1 MELKTLLAGQ
11 LVPGDSPDSLWV
23 SGLARDSRRV
33 KPGDVFFA
41 IAGAQVDGAGFAA
54 DAVERGAVA
63 VVSDR
68 PLPGLSVPVVAVED
82 VALALGLAADRLAGE
97 PSREVAVT
105 GVTGTNGKTT
115 TAYLLSWI
123 LEAAGQETAMIG
135 TISTRVAGKERASTM
150 TTPCVLE
157 THAILAAARAANEKH
172 LVMEVSSHALDQ
184 SRVAGVRFKCAV
196 FTNLTRDHLDYHGSL
211 ESYGLAKAR
220 LFTSLAPDGVAVLNA
235 RDSYSKRLARET
247 RGRVIRYAW
256 SAPGDPAPPAEVEA
270 RIVEETLFG
279 TTLDLHLGQ
288 RAKRLIVPQIGRF
301 NIENVLAAAA
311 AAYALGVSAHAIAA
325 ALEANQG
332 VPGRFERVTP
342 YGVGPAVLVD
352 YAHTPDALERVL
364 KTLRPLVKG
373 RLWVV
378 FGCGGERD
386 PGKRGPMGRAVLEQA
401 DRAILT
407 SDNPRG
413 EDPAQIAA
421 EVVAGSGPQGA
432 RLEIEL
438 DRRAA
443 IRFAI
448 RESSPDDMILI
459 AGKGHELTQRI
470 GSRVIPCDDREIA
483 RAAFFAR
490 SAQLGPRHVA

>member
-1 MELKTLLAGQ
+1 MELNALLAGYY
-11 LVPGDSPDSLWV
+11 VPTGSEGTLEV

-33 KPGDVFFA
+33 GPGDLFFA
-41 IAGAQVDGAGFAA
+41 INGTRVNGAQFAF
-54 DAVERGAVA
+54 DAVAQGAVA
-63 VVSDR
+63 VVSR
-68 PLPGLSVPVVAVED
+68 GAIPGLKVPVIQVDD
-82 VALALGLAADRLAGE
+82 VAQALGIAADRLHGE

-115 TAYLLSWI
+115 TTYLLSWI
-123 LEAAGQETAMIG
+123 LEAAGLESALLG
-135 TISTRVAGKERASTM
+135 TISTRVAGKEKPATM

-157 THAILAAARAANEKH
+157 THAALAEARSAGETN

-184 SRVAGVRFKCAV
+184 ARVAGVRFKCAV
-196 FTNLTRDHLDYHGSL
+196 FTNLTRDHLDYHGTL
-211 ESYGLAKAR
+211 EAYGRAKAR
-220 LFTSLAPDGVAVLNA
+220 LFTQLEADGVAILNA
-235 RDSYSKRLARET
+235 RDPFSKRLARET
-247 RGRVIRYAW
+247 RGSVVRYAW
-256 SAPGDPAPPAEVEA
+256 SVPGDPAPPAEVEA

-279 TTLDLHLGQ
+279 TTLDLYLGQ
-288 RAKRLIVPQIGRF
+288 RAKRIAIPQIGRF

-311 AAYALGVSAHAIAA
+311 AAHALGVDPSVIAA

-364 KTLRPLVKG
+364 TTLRPLVKG

-386 PGKRGPMGRAVLEQA
+386 RGKRGPMGAAVLAHA

-413 EDPAQIAA
+413 EDPAQIAND
-421 EVVAGSGPQGA
+421 VVVGSGPAGS
-432 RLEIEL
+432 RLEIQLE
-438 DRRAA
+438 RGV
-443 IRFAI
+443 AI
-448 RESSPDDMILI
+448 REAILSAAPQDLVLV
-459 AGKGHELTQRI
+459 AGKGHERTQTI
-470 GSRVIPCDDREIA
+470 GTRQIPSDDREIA
-483 RAAFFAR
+483 RAAFYAR
-490 SAQLGPRHVA
+490 SGSHSRIVA